1 MCDVAGIAS
10 GPEKGRAPNVCRRFR
25 ADWKDSKT
33 TASTLLTVKEK
44 EEEKERKEEKRRR
57 HVFVILQLKR
67 KEKGKKK
74 KGTKGGTKHVLCGL
88 RLKLL
93 NAAYYFFLSF
103 LCHYFQIKF

>member
-1 MCDVAGIAS
+1 MR
-10 GPEKGRAPNVCRRFR
+10 KR
-25 ADWKDSKT
+25 
-33 TASTLLTVKEK
+33 KEK
-44 EEEKERKEEKRRR
+44 KKKEEDMF
-57 HVFVILQLKR
+57 FVILQLKR

-93 NAAYYFFLSF
+93 NAACYFFLSF